1 MVDKINFDVDDYEVS
16 DSEEEYTQR
25 ERSLISKVRESN
37 RKKVESDEEVLGFS
51 GSDDAESE
59 ELSDNEEIKKF
70 EDTAS
75 EGEQDDDLPDSRA
88 WGKKKRAYYNTD
100 FVDKDYSQYTQEEE
114 ELAAQEYEEAKQI
127 RQRLTKQLNDNDF
140 SLDIFTDTTSKS
152 KSEADTEEPKLK
164 TDLTDLSEREK
175 KQLFKRDAPEFEGL
189 VQDMFNHLEES
200 ENILTP
206 FIEYCKKNQVEEI
219 PIIKFVKTFNT
230 LLLNYSNNVSFY
242 LLLKSK
248 RLPIKNHPVVKRL
261 VQVRKLIDQL
271 NERYQDIV
279 RPQLEQFM
287 EDLRNDNV
295 KGIKKVGQESTQKSK
310 KMLNI
315 MKPFEQNNL
324 SDEASDNDDFL
335 ESEEPKVKRAKLSEK
350 DDSMDVEQENEE
362 HDGMELDDEEEEEMG
377 KRSITYQMSKNK
389 GLTTRKYKAEQRNP
403 RVKNRS
409 KYRKAVIR
417 RKGSVREVRKET
429 SRYAG
434 EATGIK
440 AFVKRSVT
448 IK

>member
-1 MVDKINFDVDDYEVS
+1 MPDKINFDIDNYEPS
-16 DSEEEYTQR
+16 DSEEEYTAR
-25 ERSLISKVRESN
+25 EKSLISKVRESN
-37 RKKVESDEEVLGFS
+37 KKRVESDEEVLGFS
-51 GSDDAESE
+51 DDDEQDSD
-59 ELSDNEEIKKF
+59 LDNDEIKKF
-70 EDTAS
+70 QDTAS
-75 EGEQDDDLPDSRA
+75 EGEEDDDLPDSRA

-114 ELAAQEYEEAKQI
+114 ELAAQEWEEAKQI

-140 SLDIFTDTTSKS
+140 SLDVFSTEKGDAKASKEE
-152 KSEADTEEPKLK
+152 EAEQDEAKLK

-189 VQDMFNHLEES
+189 VNDMLSHLEES
-200 ENILTP
+200 ETLLTP
-206 FIEYCKKNQVEEI
+206 FLDYCKENLVEEI
-219 PIIKFVKTFNT
+219 PVIKFVKTFNS

-248 RLPIKNHPVVKRL
+248 RVPIKNHPVVKRL
-261 VQVRKLIDQL
+261 VQVRKLIEQL

-279 RPQLEQFM
+279 RPQIEAFL
-287 EDLRNDNV
+287 EDLKANNV
-295 KGIKKVGQESTQKSK
+295 KGITTLKPQNTKSK

-315 MKPFEQNNL
+315 MKPFE
-324 SDEASDNDDFL
+324 EDNI
-335 ESEEPKVKRAKLSEK
+335 SEEEEIDEDEPKMKKLRTE
-350 DDSMDVEQENEE
+350 
-362 HDGMELDDEEEEEMG
+362 DDEEGMEVDEKDAEEEGDEEEMG

-389 GLTTRKYKAEQRNP
+389 GLHQRKKPENRNP
-403 RVKNRS
+403 RVKNKN

-429 SRYAG
+429 SRYGG

>member
-1 MVDKINFDVDDYEVS
+1 MGDKIKFDIDNYEPS
-16 DSEEEYTQR
+16 DSEEEYTAR
-25 ERSLISKVRESN
+25 ERSLISKVRQN
-37 RKKVESDEEVLGFS
+37 NKKQVESDEEVLGFS
-51 GSDDAESE
+51 GSDKDQ
-59 ELSDNEEIKKF
+59 SDLDDNDDIKKF
-70 EDTAS
+70 QDTAS

-88 WGKKKRAYYNTD
+88 WGKKKRSYYNTD
-100 FVDKDYSQYTQEEE
+100 FIDKDYSQYTQEEE
-114 ELAAQEYEEAKQI
+114 ALAAQEWEEAKQI

-140 SLDIFTDTTSKS
+140 SLDLFTESSKS
-152 KSEADTEEPKLK
+152 KEEQVETAEDVKLK

-189 VQDMFNHLEES
+189 VQDMINHLEES

-206 FIEYCKKNQVEEI
+206 FLDYCKDNLVEEI
-219 PIIKFVKTFNT
+219 PVIKFAKTFNS

-248 RLPIKNHPVVKRL
+248 RIPIKNHPVVKRL
-261 VQVRKLIDQL
+261 VQVRKLIEQL
-271 NERYQDIV
+271 NERYQDLV
-279 RPQLEQFM
+279 RPQLEQFL
-287 EDLRNDNV
+287 EDLRADNV
-295 KGIKKVGQESTQKSK
+295 KCITTLKPANTQSK

-315 MKPFEQNNL
+315 MKPFEEDNL
-324 SDEASDNDDFL
+324 SDEG
-335 ESEEPKVKRAKLSEK
+335 SEDGPKPKKAKTRQS
-350 DDSMDVEQENEE
+350 DDSMQVDNEMEENHEE
-362 HDGMELDDEEEEEMG
+362 LHDDNEGEDDEMG

-389 GLTTRKYKAEQRNP
+389 GLTPRRKPEQRNP
-403 RVKNRS
+403 RVKNRN

-429 SRYAG
+429 SRYGG

-440 AFVKRSVT
+440 AFVKRSVS